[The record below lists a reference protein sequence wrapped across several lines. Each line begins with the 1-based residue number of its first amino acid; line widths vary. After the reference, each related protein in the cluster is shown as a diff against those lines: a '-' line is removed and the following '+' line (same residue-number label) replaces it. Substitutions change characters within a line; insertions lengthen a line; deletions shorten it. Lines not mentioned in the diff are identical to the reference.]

1 MVIWKKLGFSQGFN
15 VFFLEDKRRAFDKN
29 SEKINPLKYIKFSF
43 SSNIRLHFEKDE
55 LRGFNLC
62 HLEKVHSLTHLISF
76 KDKN

>member
-1 MVIWKKLGFSQGFN
+1 MCF
-15 VFFLEDKRRAFDKN
+15 RRGLRKAFDKN
-29 SEKINPLKYIKFSF
+29 SEENNPLKYIKFSF